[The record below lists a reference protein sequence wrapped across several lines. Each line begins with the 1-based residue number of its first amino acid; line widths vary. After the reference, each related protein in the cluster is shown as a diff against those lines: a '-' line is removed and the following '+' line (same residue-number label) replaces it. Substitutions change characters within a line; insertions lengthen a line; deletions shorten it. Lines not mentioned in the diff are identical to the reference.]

1 MVPRGVRSRTTH
13 RGWAAHRRHD
23 GHQARP
29 HGVSR
34 IRQVLA
40 LGRHHRADADRGGSR
55 AEAAHQCVRGGPGRA
70 DHRVAHRAEHPRR
83 HGGERGGLPGAG
95 VTGSDHRAARGVPR
109 VLAGAA
115 PGPAARASLRRRAM
129 GTAGGGAAARAP
141 DARSDRAERA
151 LRLTA
156 DAGWFG
162 HPRGLS
168 TLFFTEMWERFS
180 YYGMRGFLILY
191 MTKALGFTDP
201 HAGAVYGNYVGS
213 VWLAAIFGGVI
224 ADRWLGHYRSVLLG
238 GIIIALGHFTLA
250 FHALPFF
257 YAGLSL
263 IVIGT
268 GLLKPTVSTL
278 VGSLYEQGDERR
290 DAGFSIFYMGINLGA
305 LLGPLV
311 AGKLA
316 EGVDWHLGFACAG
329 VGMTLGLVQYVL
341 GRGRLQPAIER
352 LAARPTPAAVS
363 PGLAPGVSHGGFTAA
378 DWKRMTAV
386 VVFFAFASL
395 FWGAYEQAGSTLA
408 LFADRNVR
416 LELFGIT
423 LYASWFVSVQAAFV
437 ILLSPIFAWLW
448 IKLGPRQPSSPAKF
462 ALALVFVGLAFVLLM
477 PAGAIAQGG
486 VRISPLWLV
495 AVYFIEELGELC
507 LSPVGLSVVT
517 KLAPKQVVG
526 LMMGVFFLSNALG
539 NKLAGWSA
547 GFISTTPLPTL
558 FGVTAGV
565 TLGAAAVMF
574 MLITPIQRLMGGVR

>member
-1 MVPRGVRSRTTH
+1 MVPRGVRTRTTD
-13 RGWAAHRRHD
+13 RRRAAHRRHD
-23 GHQARP
+23 GYQARP

-34 IRQVLA
+34 VRQVLA
-40 LGRHHRADADRGGSR
+40 LGCHHRTDAHRGGPR
-55 AEAAHQCVRGGPGRA
+55 AEAAHQRVRGGPRRA
-70 DHRVAHRAEHPRR
+70 DHRIAHRAEHPRR
-83 HGGERGGLPGAG
+83 HGGERRRLPGAG
-95 VTGSDHRAARGVPR
+95 AARSDHRAARGVPR

-151 LRLTA
+151 VRLMA

-238 GIIIALGHFTLA
+238 VIIIALGHFTLA

-268 GLLKPTVSTL
+268 GLLKPNVSTL

-305 LLGPLV
+305 FLGPIV

-341 GRGRLQPAIER
+341 GRRRLQPAIDR
-352 LAARPTPAAVS
+352 LTARPAPAAT
-363 PGLAPGVSHGGFTAA
+363 GTRAPGEPLTAQ
-378 DWKRMTAV
+378 DLRRIVAV
-386 VVFFAFASL
+386 LVFFLFASF
-395 FWGAYEQAGSTLA
+395 FWGAYEQAGSTLN
-408 LFADRNVR
+408 LFADRYVH
-416 LELFGIT
+416 LELLGIK
-423 LYASWFVSVQAAFV
+423 LYASWFVSIQAAFV
-437 ILLSPIFAWLW
+437 ILLSPIFAWLRV
-448 IKLGPRQPSSPAKF
+448 KLGPRQPSSPAKF
-462 ALALVFVGLAFVLLM
+462 ALALLFIGLAFVLLM

-486 VRISPLWLV
+486 VKISPLWLV

-558 FGVTAGV
+558 FGVTA
-565 TLGAAAVMF
+565 AV
-574 MLITPIQRLMGGVR
+574 